1 VKRGAAPP
9 LLFSLDDHRGRL
21 PGRYLAVAVATGRT
35 RIWQR
40 VLPWIVSACSLGYV
54 LGWATDWSQL
64 QAATEGAN
72 VPLFVAYTV
81 LDKLI
86 FFLWWGTLQASAVRR
101 FVAPISTRQVIMVR
115 GGAELVRTVNGPMSD
130 AAFIFGMSQLTG
142 GRLPAVIAA
151 AGVPF
156 VCHFT
161 VLLLQASLAL
171 PFLDGGIGA
180 NRDVA
185 TIASL
190 GWAAVLGTWALVRF
204 GPWQRWISSRS
215 LIKWLRNF
223 ELKALLPFMGWFA
236 LFAVFDVAIQGLAS
250 RAFGI
255 EIDWIALA
263 ARLPILYTVLAIPSF
278 GNFGTRELTW
288 AASFSDYAPHDHL
301 VAYALA
307 TNTLFLILHVVIG
320 VIFLPRAVA
329 LISDM
334 RREGSDVRLP
344 ILRDASDP

>member
-1 VKRGAAPP
+1 MDAA
-9 LLFSLDDHRGRL
+9 SRRIYSSTGRGR
-21 PGRYLAVAVATGRT
+21 PSGRYLAGAVATRRI

-64 QAATEGAN
+64 RIATEGAN
-72 VPLFVAYTV
+72 VPLFVGFTV

-86 FFLWWGTLQASAVRR
+86 FFLWWGMLQAAAVRR
-101 FVAPISTRQVIMVR
+101 FVAPISTKQVIMVR
-115 GGAELVRTVNGPMSD
+115 GGAELVRTVNGPLSD
-130 AAFIFGMSQLTG
+130 AAFIFGMAQLTG
-142 GRLPAVIAA
+142 GRLPAVVAA

-156 VCHFT
+156 ICHFT

-171 PFLDGGIGA
+171 PFLDGGIGG

-185 TIASL
+185 TIAGL
-190 GWAAVLGTWALVRF
+190 GWAAVFGTWALVRF
-204 GPWQRWISSRS
+204 GPWQRWISSRA
-215 LIKWLRNF
+215 LIRWLRNF
-223 ELKALLPFMGWFA
+223 EPRALVPFMGWFA
-236 LFAVFDVAIQGLAS
+236 LFAVFDVGIQGLAS

-255 EIDWIALA
+255 DLPWIALA
-263 ARLPILYTVLAIPSF
+263 ARLPILYSVLALPSF

-288 AASFSDYAPHDHL
+288 SASFSDYAPHDHL

-329 LISDM
+329 LIGDM
-334 RREGSDVRLP
+334 RRAGGEMRLP